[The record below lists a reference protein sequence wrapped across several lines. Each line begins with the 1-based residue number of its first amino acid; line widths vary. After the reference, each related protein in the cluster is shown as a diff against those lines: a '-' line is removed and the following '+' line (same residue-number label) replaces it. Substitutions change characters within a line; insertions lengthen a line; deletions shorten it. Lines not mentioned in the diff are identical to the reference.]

1 MPSPALCLPHTPAWR
16 PEQIVVFEATN
27 TGEVM
32 VNLDV
37 AFVGGTNEVHVRIG
51 IFPGWPT
58 LLAIPLRVASGGTL
72 FLPRTPGRFK
82 ATVKG

>member
-1 MPSPALCLPHTPAWR
+1 MPSPSLCLPHTPAWR

-37 AFVGGTNEVHVRIG
+37 AFVGGIE
-51 IFPGWPT
+51 
-58 LLAIPLRVASGGTL
+58 
-72 FLPRTPGRFK
+72 
-82 ATVKG
+82 